1 MLTSADMTSFGR
13 GCALLYQ
20 PDLAAGCFARRTVEF
35 LRELVPADMY
45 CVGDLDPKTGK
56 LQVDF
61 SAQDAGLPALMEG
74 FGRTMGNHKLFNWD
88 ATVNGG
94 KPFFR
99 GDFYTTREF
108 KNLDVFRESF
118 GLVGWTDHAAVH
130 VPTDDGHV
138 VFIGL
143 ERAGGPE
150 YSERD
155 REILTLAQEQLANAR
170 RLARAW
176 SGARLTE
183 PPQPRVFRQAGFTGR
198 EAEVLRWLTE
208 GKSNAEM
215 AKLMGVGV
223 PAVKQHLTGIF
234 NKTGMGNRLAV
245 TLYALDLAR
254 RAVEADDVLG
264 RRLQVQVGAG
274 EGRKDEG

>member
-1 MLTSADMTSFGR
+1 MMLFGR
-13 GCALLYQ
+13 GCTRLYQ
-20 PDLAAGCFARRTVEF
+20 PDLAMGCFARRTVEF
-35 LRELVPADMY
+35 LRELVSADMY

-61 SAQDAGLPALMEG
+61 SAQDAGLPALMDG
-74 FGRTMGNHKLFNWD
+74 FGRTMGRHKLFNWD
-88 ATVNGG
+88 VSVNQGQ
-94 KPFFR
+94 PFFR
-99 GDFYTTREF
+99 GDFFTTREF

-130 VPTDDGHV
+130 VPTNDGHV

-155 REILTLAQEQLANAR
+155 RAVLTLAQEQLANAR

-176 SGARLTE
+176 SGARLRE
-183 PPQPRVFRQAGFTGR
+183 PPDPRVYRQAGFTGR
-198 EAEVLRWLTE
+198 EAEVMRWLTE

-215 AKLMGVGV
+215 AGLMGVGV
-223 PAVKQHLTGIF
+223 PAVKQHLTAIF
-234 NKTGMGNRLAV
+234 NKTGLGNRLAA
-245 TLYALDLAR
+245 TLHALDVAR
-254 RAVEADDVLG
+254 RAGEADDLLG
-264 RRLQVQVGAG
+264 RRLAVHVPQSG
-274 EGRKDEG
+274 EA